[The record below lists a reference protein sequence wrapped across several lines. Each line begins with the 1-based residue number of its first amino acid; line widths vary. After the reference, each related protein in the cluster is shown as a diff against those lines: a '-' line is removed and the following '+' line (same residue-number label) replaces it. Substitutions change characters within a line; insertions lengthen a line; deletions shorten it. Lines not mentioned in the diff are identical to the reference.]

1 MINFMLACHLIS
13 FSTRKFEIRCD
24 IYTFFKY
31 FHIDLKTM
39 TDRLKAGYY
48 STKKLFAADMMRIF
62 NNCRTY
68 NAPDTE
74 YYRCANTME
83 RYFLSKM
90 KEIG

>member
-1 MINFMLACHLIS
+1 
-13 FSTRKFEIRCD
+13 
-24 IYTFFKY
+24 
-31 FHIDLKTM
+31 M

-48 STKKLFAADMMRIF
+48 STKKLFSADMMRIF

-83 RYFLSKM
+83 RYFLSKI
-90 KEIG
+90 KEVGQSIVVSTRSDHKSAL